1 MKGRLPHGI
10 PVFSKFVNNLASGM
24 AAFPWKECGIKNIKG
39 KHPKQMFQRRIS
51 QLVNVSIQAPA
62 SDISNTNIT
71 EEVMN
76 VLMFDKLNSVG
87 QMKVRPNR
95 MPFT

>member
-1 MKGRLPHGI
+1 MELRI
-10 PVFSKFVNNLASGM
+10 S
-24 AAFPWKECGIKNIKG
+24 KG

-71 EEVMN
+71 DEVMN
-76 VLMFDKLNSVG
+76 ELTFDKLNSVQ
-87 QMKVRPNR
+87 QMKVRPTGCLSVELIILQNCGLEGLDK
-95 MPFT
+95 